1 MRQWRANLVLFL
13 IFFVGAVI
21 IYRLFSLQIIQHDL
35 YAALASGQ
43 QKYFLKTQGERGE
56 IFFKNYNLPLA
67 TEKTSYFAYLS
78 PEETP
83 REEKERVARLL
94 SELIG
99 IKEQVL
105 LEKIQKNSLYE
116 LVAEKIDEA
125 TGQKVKEAQLPG
137 VHIGE
142 EKMRD
147 YPYQSFASRL
157 LGFVNKDGAGQYGLE
172 EYWNDILSG
181 KENYLEGERG
191 PLGYL
196 FSYKDAASN
205 EGSDIVLSIDYN
217 IQYMAE
223 KLLSAAANQLNAE
236 GGAIIVINPQ
246 TGEIMALA
254 EWPNYDANKYAVVD
268 DLSVFKV
275 GSIQGVFEP
284 GSVFKPLTMAAAL
297 NEGDITPQTTYF
309 DPGVLEIGGW
319 PIYNYDQRVYP
330 GEITM
335 TGVLEKSINTGAVF
349 AEQRVGH
356 KKFLEYIK
364 RFGIFEKTGVDL
376 AGEILPQ
383 NNEFR
388 KGYEINFA
396 TASFG
401 QGIEMTPMQL
411 VRAFSVIANGGKL
424 ITPHLVKEIKNSD
437 NKTIEREPSD
447 ARDGIISAGTSQK
460 LAAMLVSVVEN
471 GFGKAA
477 KIPGYYVAG
486 KTGTAQ
492 VSWSSMGVSKSG
504 YSDKTWQS
512 FIGFAPAFNPR
523 FLILVKLDNP
533 ATKTA
538 EYSATPIFRDLAK
551 YIIDYYQIPPDYEET
566 F

>member
-1 MRQWRANLVLFL
+1 MRQWRVNLVLF
-13 IFFVGAVI
+13 FFFFIGAVI

-43 QKYFLKTQGERGE
+43 QKYFLKAQGERGE
-56 IFFKNYNLPLA
+56 IFFTNYNLPLA
-67 TEKTSYFAYLS
+67 TEKISYFLYLS
-78 PEETP
+78 PNEISKT
-83 REEKERVARLL
+83 EKERVAHSL
-94 SELIG
+94 SEI
-99 IKEQVL
+99 IKIEEAFF
-105 LEKIQKNSLYE
+105 LEKLQKENLYE
-116 LVAEKIDEA
+116 LAAEKIDEEMA
-125 TGQKVKEAQLPG
+125 QKIKEANLSG
-137 VHIGE
+137 VHIGQ
-142 EKMRD
+142 EKVRS
-147 YPYQSFASRL
+147 YPYESFASGI

-181 KENYLEGERG
+181 KENYLEGEKG

-196 FSYKDAASN
+196 FAYEDAVDN

-223 KLLSAAANQLNAE
+223 KLLSAASKQLDVEDAT
-236 GGAIIVINPQ
+236 IIVINPQ
-246 TGEIMALA
+246 NGEIIALA
-254 EWPNYDANKYAVVD
+254 EWPVYNANEYSNVD
-268 DLSVFKV
+268 ELSIFQV
-275 GSIQGVFEP
+275 GAIQKVFEP

-319 PIYNYDQRVYP
+319 PIYNYDQRIYP

-335 TGVLEKSINTGAVF
+335 TSVLEKSINTGAVF
-349 AEQRVGH
+349 AEQQVGH
-356 KKFLEYIK
+356 KKFSEYIK
-364 RFGIFEKTGVDL
+364 RFGIFEKTGIDL

-383 NNEFR
+383 NTEF
-388 KGYEINFA
+388 KKNYEINFA

-411 VRAFSVIANGGKL
+411 VRAFSAIANGGKL

-437 NKTIEREPSD
+437 NEIIERESLVVQD
-447 ARDGIISAGTSQK
+447 SVISANTAQK
-460 LAAMLVSVVEN
+460 VAAMLVSVVEN

-477 KIPGYYVAG
+477 RIPGYYVAG

-492 VSWSSMGVSKSG
+492 VSWSSMNISKSG

-512 FIGFAPAFNPR
+512 FIGFAPALSPR

-538 EYSATPIFRDLAK
+538 EYSAAPIFRDLAK
-551 YIIDYYQIPPDYEET
+551 YIIDYYKIPPDYE
-566 F
+566 